1 MSNQVIGNNKSNKN
15 RLSRLGFLGEI
26 FTQVAILNLISFLIV
41 GIPILIIF
49 YFGENISE
57 IYDKL
62 EISKLGTYYK
72 IIRNQVFYALG
83 LLYLSVFILIF
94 YNSSI
99 KRLRSLNIKP
109 IYFNIYLVFMYL
121 FIVILN
127 IDILFYISLISLALV
142 FILLLALPNSKK
154 VVMEEIK
161 EEPYTNKS
169 YYIDIILVIVMLV
182 FLLSL
187 IFYHPSI

>member
-1 MSNQVIGNNKSNKN
+1 MSNKVIKNNK
-15 RLSRLGFLGEI
+15 LSRLGFLGEI
-26 FTQVAILNLISFLIV
+26 FTQLAILNLVSFLIV
-41 GIPILIIF
+41 GIFIFIMF
-49 YFGENISE
+49 YFNPFG
-57 IYDKL
+57 L
-62 EISKLGTYYK
+62 EIFNELGEYLRIMIGK
-72 IIRNQVFYALG
+72 VIYALG
-83 LLYLSVFILIF
+83 LLYLSVFVLIF
-94 YNSSI
+94 YNLSI
-99 KRLRSLNIKP
+99 KRLRSLNINP